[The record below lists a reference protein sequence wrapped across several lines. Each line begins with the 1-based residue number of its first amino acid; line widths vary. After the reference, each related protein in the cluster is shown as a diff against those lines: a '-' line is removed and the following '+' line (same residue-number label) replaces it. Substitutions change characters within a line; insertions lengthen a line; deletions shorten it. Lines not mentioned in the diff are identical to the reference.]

1 MKNREKIAA
10 ILIAIDIVLF
20 IGAGYYIGGTFMDS
34 LKNVKLE
41 WLKKP
46 TMVTESFEAEERAN
60 INVVSKDPVKVEVAY
75 ATKAITG
82 EKVMEE
88 RADTSDELPKM
99 QYGYSEED
107 IELLKKTTY
116 AEAGICSE
124 QAQRG
129 VAATILAR
137 AKEQNKTISEVVFAR
152 GQFNCAVANQIYLV
166 TSQGNIIVTDEM
178 ANNEKTVSA
187 VTEAL
192 QYGAGD
198 EITSVIGGEPLFFYS
213 PSAAISEAERNS
225 RATISAQCDVDQMRF
240 YRVWN

>member
-41 WLKKP
+41 WLKKH
-46 TMVTESFEAEERAN
+46 TMVTESFETEERAN

-99 QYGYSEED
+99 QYKFLIISSPLQSE
-107 IELLKKTTY
+107 
-116 AEAGICSE
+116 
-124 QAQRG
+124 
-129 VAATILAR
+129 
-137 AKEQNKTISEVVFAR
+137 
-152 GQFNCAVANQIYLV
+152 
-166 TSQGNIIVTDEM
+166 
-178 ANNEKTVSA
+178 
-187 VTEAL
+187 
-192 QYGAGD
+192 
-198 EITSVIGGEPLFFYS
+198 
-213 PSAAISEAERNS
+213 
-225 RATISAQCDVDQMRF
+225 
-240 YRVWN
+240 